1 MKNKVF
7 LSGKPHLLIRK
18 ISAVGLTGAMILS
31 LSGCYLFP
39 KEEKVLAPP
48 PIKST
53 KVTYDVIEGKIGD
66 IEKAIRGVG
75 YFVSISQFDLA
86 FKYRGGH
93 VSAVHIKP
101 GDKVKQGDVLIELD
115 TDNLETQIKQQELQ
129 LRKAQNNYNSIKTEM
144 EINGGGNKSQLENA
158 KIDLDMAQLQ
168 LDDLRQQ
175 RMKSKLISPVSGVVD
190 YVDPVNVGQYVD
202 AYKAMVRIGDP
213 TKMQLEYKD
222 DKISFFELGMMVDV
236 DINGKKFQGKVVM
249 NPSNVPE
256 SADRS
261 RSMLVRIEVV
271 NLPAEVAIGDS
282 ANIRLTLQ
290 KKQNVLVLPK
300 NAIRTFNGRKYVPIL
315 EDGLK
320 KERDVELGI
329 ENETQ
334 VEIIKGLKEG
344 EKVIVR

>member
-1 MKNKVF
+1 MKNKEF
-7 LSGKPHLLIRK
+7 LSGKPFLLIKK
-18 ISAVGLTGAMILS
+18 ISAVGVTGAMILS
-31 LSGCYLFP
+31 LTGCYLFP
-39 KEEKVLAPP
+39 KEEQVLAPP

-53 KVTYDVIEGKIGD
+53 KVTYDVIEPKMGD

-93 VSAVHIKP
+93 VKAVHVKP

-115 TDNLETQIKQQELQ
+115 TDNLETQIRQQELQ
-129 LRKAQNNYNSIKTEM
+129 LQKAQNSYDSLKAEM
-144 EINGGGNKSQLENA
+144 EINGGGNKAQLENA
-158 KIDLDMAQLQ
+158 RIDLEMVRLQ
-168 LDDLRQQ
+168 LDDLKQQ
-175 RMKSKLISPVSGVVD
+175 LMKSKLVSPVSGIVD
-190 YVDPVNVGQYVD
+190 YIDPAKVGEYVD
-202 AYKAMVRIGDP
+202 AYRTLVRIGDP
-213 TKMQLEYKD
+213 TKMQLEYKE
-222 DKISFFELGMMVDV
+222 DKISFFELGMKVDV
-236 DINGKKFQGKVVM
+236 EIAGKKFEGKVVM

-256 SADRS
+256 NADRS
-261 RSMLVRIEVV
+261 RTMVVRIQIDK
-271 NLPAEVAIGDS
+271 LPPEVAIGDS

-300 NAIRTFNGRKYVPIL
+300 NAVRTFNGRKYVPIL

-329 ENETQ
+329 ENETE
-334 VEIIKGLKEG
+334 VEIVKGLKEG